1 MSEVKIINTAQHI
14 VGQDLD
20 SYLLKRGEQINL
32 TRIDPTLKQINIG
45 VGWENTPY
53 N

>member
-32 TRIDPTLKQINIG
+32 TRIDPVFFKLVGIINALQA
-45 VGWENTPY
+45 
-53 N
+53 